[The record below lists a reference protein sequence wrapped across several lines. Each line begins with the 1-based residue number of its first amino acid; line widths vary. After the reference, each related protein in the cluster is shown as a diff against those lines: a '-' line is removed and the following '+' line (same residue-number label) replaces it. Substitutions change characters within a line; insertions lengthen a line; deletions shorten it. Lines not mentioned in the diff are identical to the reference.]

1 MENEVKNNFNNG
13 NSWWKPVMIF
23 YVKTMSWI
31 IIPLILGII
40 LGKYV
45 GKSTGNQ
52 VLFFAIII
60 FSFLITCFGIYREI
74 KKYKN
79 DLEKNGKQ

>member
-1 MENEVKNNFNNG
+1 MENEVKNNFNEG

-23 YVKTMSWI
+23 YIKTTSWI
-31 IIPLILGII
+31 TLPLIFGLFLGRYI
-40 LGKYV
+40 GKF
-45 GKSTGNQ
+45 TGSQ
-52 VLFFAIII
+52 VLFFIILF

-79 DLEKNGKQ
+79 DLEKDGK